1 MNKELTPENN
11 VTSSEN
17 RIPIS
22 PQSVE
27 INPPTPPQPMSNSTT
42 NADAENVPY
51 VTGKFKKPFEY
62 YKTRPKS

>member
-1 MNKELTPENN
+1 MNIELTPENN

-42 NADAENVPY
+42 NADVENVPY
-51 VTGKFKKPFEY
+51 VTGKF
-62 YKTRPKS
+62 

>member
-17 RIPIS
+17 GIPIS
-22 PQSVE
+22 PQHSVE

-51 VTGKFKKPFEY
+51 VTGKF
-62 YKTRPKS
+62 